1 MKLTRRE
8 NLALMGAAA
17 ATTLVPGA
25 TRAQEG
31 GTVHEVQMLTR
42 DPETGENQVFKPAL
56 LRVQPGDTIRFLA
69 TDPGHNSQSND
80 DLIPEGGE
88 TWEGEINEEVE
99 VTLET
104 EGTYPYYC
112 LPHQTA
118 GMVGLILVGD
128 FTSNYEEAKNGR
140 YRGRARQRYEELYA
154 RADEI
159 LAEEGS

>member
-1 MKLTRRE
+1 MKMTRRE
-8 NLALMGAAA
+8 NLALIGAAA
-17 ATTLVPGA
+17 TATALPGVGA
-25 TRAQEG
+25 AQED
-31 GTVHEVQMLTR
+31 GTVHVVEMLTR

-56 LRVQPGDTIRFLA
+56 LRVQPGDTVRFVSEQ
-69 TDPGHNSQSND
+69 PGHNSQSND

-88 TWEGEINEEVE
+88 TWEGRINQDVE

-128 FTSNYEEAKNGR
+128 FTSNYEAAKEGR
-140 YRGRARQRYEELYA
+140 FRGRARQRYEDLFA
-154 RADEI
+154 QADEI
-159 LAEEGS
+159 RAEEGL

>member
-1 MKLTRRE
+1 MKLTRRQ
-8 NLALMGAAA
+8 NLSLLGAAA
-17 ATTLVPGA
+17 ATALLPGA
-25 TRAQEG
+25 ARAQEG
-31 GTVHEVQMLTR
+31 GTVHEVRMLTR

-56 LRVQPGDTIRFLA
+56 LRIQPGDTVRFISEE
-69 TDPGHNSQSND
+69 PGHNSQSND

-88 TWEGEINEEVE
+88 TWRGRINQDVE

-128 FTSNYEEAKNGR
+128 FGKNLEEAKNGR
-140 YRGRARQRYEELYA
+140 FRGRARQRYEDLFA
-154 RADEI
+154 RAEEL
-159 LAEEGS
+159 LAEEGA

>member
-1 MKLTRRE
+1 MKLTRRQ

-17 ATTLVPGA
+17 GAAALPGA
-25 TRAQEG
+25 SRAQEG
-31 GTVHEVQMLTR
+31 GTVHVVEMLTR

-56 LRVQPGDTIRFLA
+56 LEVQPGDTVRFVPEQ
-69 TDPGHNSQSND
+69 PGHNSQSND

-88 TWEGEINEEVE
+88 TWEGRINQEVE

-128 FTSNYEEAKNGR
+128 FTTNYEEAKEGR
-140 YRGRARQRYEELYA
+140 FRGRARQRYEELFA

-159 LAEEGS
+159 LAERDA